1 MTDYSAIVIGV
12 SAGGMNAL
20 SAILP
25 ELPEDFPLP
34 VIVVQHMA
42 PDSDNFLSILLNE
55 RSSIA
60 VKEAEGGERIK
71 GGHVYLAPPDY
82 HLLIEL
88 DRTFGLSQDCPVN
101 CARPSID
108 ILFESAADVYGDGLV
123 GVILTGAN
131 EDGTQGLKRIK
142 ERGWLT
148 IVQNPASAESN
159 CMPRSVLEAIEV
171 DYILELEDIG
181 PFLERMCTCQL
192 TK

>member
-12 SAGGMNAL
+12 SAGGMHAL
-20 SAILP
+20 SVILP

-34 VIVVQHMA
+34 VIVVQHMV
-42 PDSDNFLSILLNE
+42 PDADDYLVNLLDE

-60 VKEAEGGERIK
+60 VKEAQGGERIT

-88 DRTFGLSQDCPVN
+88 DRTFGLSQDCLVN

-108 ILFESAADVYGDGLV
+108 ALFESAADAYGDGLV

-131 EDGTQGLKRIK
+131 EDGTRGLKRLK
-142 ERGWLT
+142 ERGGLT
-148 IVQNPASAESN
+148 IVQNPVTAESN
-159 CMPRSVLEAIEV
+159 CMPRSALEAIEV
-171 DYILELEDIG
+171 DYVLELEDIG
-181 PFLERMCTCQL
+181 PFLGRVCTCQL